1 MCSWSRCGAR
11 EKDKWE
17 SSFERSWR
25 SWWAC
30 LPQVPP
36 RRLRRRSFNAV
47 AIGGVHVEIGSS
59 DVRIEGA
66 PGFSETYRITQNSSG
81 SVGFQSGAKPQ
92 NFGYLNRTTS
102 RLSLSQKGEG
112 DRIVQWFA
120 GDCTP
125 AK

>member
-1 MCSWSRCGAR
+1 MG
-11 EKDKWE
+11 
-17 SSFERSWR
+17 
-25 SWWAC
+25 
-30 LPQVPP
+30 
-36 RRLRRRSFNAV
+36 
-47 AIGGVHVEIGSS
+47 
-59 DVRIEGA
+59 IEGV

-81 SVGFQSGAKPQ
+81 SVGFQFEPNPKKL
-92 NFGYLNRTTS
+92 GYLNRTTS